1 MLQLRNAVGT
11 LTGAR
16 IKYSAPC
23 SGSDY
28 RPCWIFE
35 DLSLW
40 NELLC
45 RASLRLCE
53 NAGPRSCLTLGRV
66 NVSCLPPPT
75 LDNLRHATA
84 IVYYLLTTHYCVSSI
99 DCHTGSLDAYE
110 RLFILALQRS
120 NFIKSL
126 KLHLAGNDR
135 DHVLCTAIPL
145 MDQLEELECSASKD
159 CPPVLQTSLSSFLRK
174 TRSLT
179 ALRFPDLR
187 MKTEQAEEFIQTLHE
202 NHTVRELS
210 LHASIISNTSL
221 PYRVQFAEYL
231 KKTKTLNALSL
242 VAHKKVEQA
251 ALRWVL
257 VGLQSNKSISSVSL
271 VGFVPTRTNVL
282 ALSKVLKRD
291 GYLCRFTFS
300 APKRMLETI
309 ADLEAFQPNL
319 DYDCWRV
326 ALSKNKTLEDLVLP
340 MRIWKLD
347 QWRQFFEDLS

>member
-1 MLQLRNAVGT
+1 M
-11 LTGAR
+11 
-16 IKYSAPC
+16 
-23 SGSDY
+23 
-28 RPCWIFE
+28 
-35 DLSLW
+35 
-40 NELLC
+40 
-45 RASLRLCE
+45 
-53 NAGPRSCLTLGRV
+53 
-66 NVSCLPPPT
+66 
-75 LDNLRHATA
+75 
-84 IVYYLLTTHYCVSSI
+84 
-99 DCHTGSLDAYE
+99 
-110 RLFILALQRS
+110 
-120 NFIKSL
+120 
-126 KLHLAGNDR
+126 
-135 DHVLCTAIPL
+135 
-145 MDQLEELECSASKD
+145 
-159 CPPVLQTSLSSFLRK
+159 
-174 TRSLT
+174 
-179 ALRFPDLR
+179 
-187 MKTEQAEEFIQTLHE
+187 
-202 NHTVRELS
+202 
-210 LHASIISNTSL
+210 
-221 PYRVQFAEYL
+221 QFAEYL